1 MRNKA
6 ITIIFVLLATGAL
19 LESLAQAPA
28 PPAKPAARP
37 APPPVATPVQPA
49 PPAAQPA
56 APQGTA
62 AAQGRAGMGALLD
75 QFTSIDDR
83 EISVLVTSGDETTL
97 SSQMAGKI
105 KKINYGLGDNVAAKA
120 VVLEFDCE
128 EQAAQLEAAAA
139 EYRGARETHLTKLR
153 LQALGAAGELEVTVA
168 ASGADKAKSQVTLRE
183 SQLAYCKVAAPFT
196 GRLVKLKVKLAESV
210 SLGQPLLDM
219 VNPGS
224 LKAQLYVPAAWLG
237 WLKPGTPFT
246 VKTAQDGRTYRA
258 RVAKLNA
265 RVEGVS
271 QSLELEA
278 RFEGSTQGLLP
289 GMVGTAVFPDRPK
302 P

>member
-1 MRNKA
+1 MRNRGFAVIAAVLALGVA
-6 ITIIFVLLATGAL
+6 IDS
-19 LESLAQAPA
+19 EAQVPVPAAKSPARAAPA
-28 PPAKPAARP
+28 PVQVVPPPPLVPSQPP
-37 APPPVATPVQPA
+37 APGASPSTS
-49 PPAAQPA
+49 
-56 APQGTA
+56 
-62 AAQGRAGMGALLD
+62 RAGMGALLD
-75 QFTSIDDR
+75 QFTSLDDR
-83 EISVLVTSGDETTL
+83 DISVLVTSGDETTL

-105 KKINYGLGDNVAAKA
+105 RKINYGLGDNVAAKA
-120 VVLEFDCE
+120 VILEFDCE
-128 EQAAQLEAAAA
+128 EQVAQLESAAA

-168 ASGADKAKSQVTLRE
+168 ASAADKARSQINLRD
-183 SQLAYCKVAAPFT
+183 SQLAYCKVVAPFT

-210 SLGQPLLDM
+210 ALGQPLLEM

-237 WLKPGTPFT
+237 WIRPGTQFS

-258 RVAKLNA
+258 RVSKLNA

-278 RFEGSTQGLLP
+278 RFDGSTQGLLP

>member
-1 MRNKA
+1 MRISA
-6 ITIIFVLLATGAL
+6 ITLLLA
-19 LESLAQAPA
+19 LAAAHAPHSMAQTQPSGTAIKPAIPRPAASPPPITTVPPVPA
-28 PPAKPAARP
+28 P
-37 APPPVATPVQPA
+37 QPG
-49 PPAAQPA
+49 A
-56 APQGTA
+56 APQG
-62 AAQGRAGMGALLD
+62 RAGVGALLD
-75 QFTSIDDR
+75 QFTAIDDR
-83 EISVLVTSGDETTL
+83 DISVLVTSGDETTL

-128 EQAAQLEAAAA
+128 EQDAQLEAAAA

-168 ASGADKAKSQVTLRE
+168 ASAADKARSQINLRE
-183 SQLAYCKVAAPFT
+183 SQLAYCKIVAPFT
-196 GRLVKLKVKLAESV
+196 GRVVKLRAKLAESV
-210 SLGQPLLDM
+210 SLGQPLVDM

-224 LKAQLYVPAAWLG
+224 LKAQLYVPAAWLS

-246 VKTAQDGRTYRA
+246 VKTSQDGRTYRA
-258 RVAKLNA
+258 RVSKLNA

-289 GMVGTAVFPDRPK
+289 GMVGTAVFPDRLK

>member
-1 MRNKA
+1 MRDAVRNNIA
-6 ITIIFVLLATGAL
+6 AFASAL
-19 LESLAQAPA
+19 FAMAVVVESAAQAPA
-28 PPAKPAARP
+28 PAPKSIMKPAPANVTP
-37 APPPVATPVQPA
+37 APQAA
-49 PPAAQPA
+49 PSAPQAQPS
-56 APQGTA
+56 
-62 AAQGRAGMGALLD
+62 GRLGMGALLD
-75 QFTSIDDR
+75 QFTTLDDR
-83 EISVLVTSGDETTL
+83 DISVLVTSGDETTL

-120 VVLEFDCE
+120 VMLEFDCE
-128 EQAAQLEAAAA
+128 EQDAQLESAAA

-168 ASGADKAKSQVTLRE
+168 ASAADKAKSQVNLRE
-183 SQLAYCKVAAPFT
+183 SQLAYCKVPAPFT

-210 SLGQPLLDM
+210 SLGQPLIDM

-237 WLKPGTPFT
+237 WIKPGTGFS
-246 VKTAQDGRTYRA
+246 VKTSLDGRTYRA
-258 RVAKLNA
+258 RVSKLNA

-289 GMVGTAVFPDRPK
+289 GMVGTAVFPDRHK

>member
-1 MRNKA
+1 MRNSA
-6 ITIIFVLLATGAL
+6 ITVVVLALAATYGPYG
-19 LESLAQAPA
+19 LAQTQSPGTAV
-28 PPAKPAARP
+28 KPSIPRP
-37 APPPVATPVQPA
+37 VSTPVPPPIVTPVPVNPPQPGA
-49 PPAAQPA
+49 G
-56 APQGTA
+56 PQGRT
-62 AAQGRAGMGALLD
+62 GVGALLD
-75 QFTSIDDR
+75 QFTAIDDR
-83 EISVLVTSGDETTL
+83 DISVLVTSGDETTL

-105 KKINYGLGDNVAAKA
+105 KKINYGLGDNVAARA

-128 EQAAQLEAAAA
+128 EQDAQLEAAAA

-168 ASGADKAKSQVTLRE
+168 ASAADKARSQINLRE
-183 SQLAYCKVAAPFT
+183 SQLAYCKIVAPFT
-196 GRLVKLKVKLAESV
+196 GRVVKLRAKLAESV
-210 SLGQPLLDM
+210 ALGQPLVDV

-224 LKAQLYVPAAWLG
+224 LKAQLYVPAAWLT

-246 VKTAQDGRTYRA
+246 VKTSQDGRTYRA
-258 RVAKLNA
+258 RVSKLNA

-289 GMVGTAVFPDRPK
+289 GMVGTAVFPDRLK

>member
-1 MRNKA
+1 MEQDLRTREFAFGKVVIAALMAA
-6 ITIIFVLLATGAL
+6 IVLPADSG
-19 LESLAQAPA
+19 AQAPA
-28 PPAKPAARP
+28 AKPAARAP
-37 APPPVATPVQPA
+37 AAPAASGPAGGA
-49 PPAAQPA
+49 PPASQPS
-56 APQGTA
+56 
-62 AAQGRAGMGALLD
+62 GRIGMGALLD
-75 QFTSIDDR
+75 QFTSLEDR
-83 EISVLVTSGDETTL
+83 DISVLVTSGDETTL

-105 KKINYGLGDNVAAKA
+105 KKVHYGLGDNVAAKA
-120 VVLEFDCE
+120 VILEFDCE
-128 EQAAQLEAAAA
+128 EQEAQLQSAEA
-139 EYRGARETHLTKLR
+139 EYRGARETHLSKLR

-168 ASGADKAKSQVTLRE
+168 ASSADKMKSQVNLRE
-183 SQLAYCKVAAPFT
+183 SQLAYCKVVAPFT
-196 GRLVKLKVKLAESV
+196 GRLVKLKAKLAESV
-210 SLGQPLLDM
+210 SLGQPLLDL

-237 WLKPGTPFT
+237 WIKAGSQFS
-246 VKTAQDGRTYRA
+246 VKTSQDGRTYRA
-258 RVAKLNA
+258 RVSKLNA

>member
-1 MRNKA
+1 MRNSA
-6 ITIIFVLLATGAL
+6 ITVVVLALAATYGPYC
-19 LESLAQAPA
+19 LAQTQSPGTAV
-28 PPAKPAARP
+28 KPSIPRP
-37 APPPVATPVQPA
+37 VSTPVPPPIVTPVPVNPPQPGA
-49 PPAAQPA
+49 G
-56 APQGTA
+56 PQGRT
-62 AAQGRAGMGALLD
+62 GVGALLD
-75 QFTSIDDR
+75 QFTAIDDR
-83 EISVLVTSGDETTL
+83 DISVLVTSGDETTL

-105 KKINYGLGDNVAAKA
+105 KKINYGLGDNVAARA

-128 EQAAQLEAAAA
+128 EQDAQLEAAAA

-168 ASGADKAKSQVTLRE
+168 ASAADKARSQINLRE
-183 SQLAYCKVAAPFT
+183 SQLAYCKIVAPFT
-196 GRLVKLKVKLAESV
+196 GRVVKLRAKLAESV
-210 SLGQPLLDM
+210 ALGQPLVDV

-224 LKAQLYVPAAWLG
+224 LKAQLYVPAAWLT

-246 VKTAQDGRTYRA
+246 VKTSQDGRTYRA
-258 RVAKLNA
+258 RVSKLNA

-289 GMVGTAVFPDRPK
+289 GMVGTAVFPDRLK

>member
-1 MRNKA
+1 MRNSIVA
-6 ITIIFVLLATGAL
+6 FVGAL
-19 LESLAQAPA
+19 CAAVAALESAAQAPA
-28 PPAKPAARP
+28 PAPKAVMKPALAP
-37 APPPVATPVQPA
+37 APVPQPQPA
-49 PPAAQPA
+49 PPSAS
-56 APQGTA
+56 QGQTS
-62 AAQGRAGMGALLD
+62 GRMGMGALLD
-75 QFTSIDDR
+75 QFTTLDDR
-83 EISVLVTSGDETTL
+83 DISVLVTSGDETTL

-120 VVLEFDCE
+120 VMLEFDCE
-128 EQAAQLEAAAA
+128 EQDAQLESAAA

-168 ASGADKAKSQVTLRE
+168 ASAADKAKSQVNLRE
-183 SQLAYCKVAAPFT
+183 SQLAYCKVVAPFT

-210 SLGQPLLDM
+210 SLGQPLIDM

-237 WLKPGTPFT
+237 WIRPGTHFS
-246 VKTAQDGRTYRA
+246 VKTSQDGRTYRA
-258 RVAKLNA
+258 RVSKLNA

>member
-1 MRNKA
+1 MRNSVLA
-6 ITIIFVLLATGAL
+6 IVVAVLALNVPCDSGAQPPAAGGPAK
-19 LESLAQAPA
+19 SAAKSPAGSAPASGA
-28 PPAKPAARP
+28 PPAVPASSRI
-37 APPPVATPVQPA
+37 
-49 PPAAQPA
+49 
-56 APQGTA
+56 
-62 AAQGRAGMGALLD
+62 GMGALLD
-75 QFTSIDDR
+75 QFTTLEDR
-83 EISVLVTSGDETTL
+83 DISVLVTSGDETTL

-105 KKINYGLGDNVAAKA
+105 RKVNYGLGDNVAAHA
-120 VVLEFDCE
+120 VILEFDCE
-128 EQAAQLEAAAA
+128 EQVAQLQSAEA

-168 ASGADKAKSQVTLRE
+168 ASAADKARSQVALRE
-183 SQLAYCKVAAPFT
+183 SQIAYCKVVAPFT
-196 GRLVKLKVKLAESV
+196 GRLVKMKVKLAESV

-237 WLKPGTPFT
+237 WIRAGSQFT
-246 VKTAQDGRTYRA
+246 VKTSQDGRTYRA
-258 RVAKLNA
+258 RVTKLNA

>member
-1 MRNKA
+1 
-6 ITIIFVLLATGAL
+6 
-19 LESLAQAPA
+19 
-28 PPAKPAARP
+28 
-37 APPPVATPVQPA
+37 
-49 PPAAQPA
+49 
-56 APQGTA
+56 
-62 AAQGRAGMGALLD
+62 MGALLD
-75 QFTSIDDR
+75 QFTTLEDR
-83 EISVLVTSGDETTL
+83 DISVLVTSGDETTL

-105 KKINYGLGDNVAAKA
+105 KKVNYGLGDNVAAKA
-120 VVLEFDCE
+120 VIVEFDCE
-128 EQAAQLEAAAA
+128 EQDAQLQSAEAD
-139 EYRGARETHLTKLR
+139 YRGARETHLTKLR

-168 ASGADKAKSQVTLRE
+168 ASAADKAKSQINLRE
-183 SQLAYCKVAAPFT
+183 SQLAYCKVVAPFS

-237 WLKPGTPFT
+237 WIKPGTQFS

-258 RVAKLNA
+258 RISKLNA

>member
-1 MRNKA
+1 MRNSVFA
-6 ITIIFVLLATGAL
+6 CFLVVPALALSAAVGAQGPAPATG
-19 LESLAQAPA
+19 P
-28 PPAKPAARP
+28 KPAARTP
-37 APPPVATPVQPA
+37 AQSTPPGTAPSVQPSS
-49 PPAAQPA
+49 
-56 APQGTA
+56 
-62 AAQGRAGMGALLD
+62 RIGMGALLD
-75 QFTSIDDR
+75 QFTTLEDR
-83 EISVLVTSGDETTL
+83 DISVLVTSGDETTL

-105 KKINYGLGDNVAAKA
+105 RKVNYGLGDNVAAKA
-120 VVLEFDCE
+120 VILEFDCE
-128 EQAAQLEAAAA
+128 EQDAQLQSAEA

-168 ASGADKAKSQVTLRE
+168 ASAADKAKGQVAVRE
-183 SQLAYCKVAAPFT
+183 SQMAYCKVVAPFT

-210 SLGQPLLDM
+210 QLGQPLLDL

-237 WLKPGTPFT
+237 WIRPGSQFS
-246 VKTAQDGRTYRA
+246 VKTAQDGKTYRA
-258 RVAKLNA
+258 RVSKLNA

>member
-1 MRNKA
+1 MRNRGIA
-6 ITIIFVLLATGAL
+6 VVCALVAAGAL
-19 LESLAQAPA
+19 VESLAQ
-28 PPAKPAARP
+28 PAKPAVKP
-37 APPPVATPVQPA
+37 APAPVQPA
-49 PPAAQPA
+49 PAATMQSMP
-56 APQGTA
+56 GSA
-62 AAQGRAGMGALLD
+62 AATPGRAGMGALLD
-75 QFTSIDDR
+75 QFTAIDDR

-105 KKINYGLGDNVAAKA
+105 KKINFGLGDNVSAKD
-120 VVLEFDCE
+120 VILEFDCE
-128 EQAAQLEAAAA
+128 EQVAQLEAAAA
-139 EYRGARETHLTKLR
+139 EYRGARETHLSKLR

-168 ASGADKAKSQVTLRE
+168 ASAADKAKSQITLRE
-183 SQLAYCKVAAPFT
+183 SQLAYCKVAAPFS

-210 SLGQPLLDM
+210 QLGQPLIEL

-237 WLKPGTPFT
+237 WIKPGTGFA

-258 RVAKLNA
+258 RISKLNA

>member
-1 MRNKA
+1 MEYALRNSVSA
-6 ITIIFVLLATGAL
+6 IVLALWIIGLPAGAA
-19 LESLAQAPA
+19 AQGVQPGAAP
-28 PPAKPAARP
+28 KPAARAP
-37 APPPVATPVQPA
+37 APTALPGSS
-49 PPAAQPA
+49 PAAQSS
-56 APQGTA
+56 
-62 AAQGRAGMGALLD
+62 GRIGMGALLD
-75 QFTSIDDR
+75 QFTTLEDR
-83 EISVLVTSGDETTL
+83 DISVLVTSGDETTL

-105 KKINYGLGDNVAAKA
+105 KKVNYGLGDNVAAKA
-120 VVLEFDCE
+120 VLLEFDCE
-128 EQAAQLEAAAA
+128 EQDAQLQSAEA

-168 ASGADKAKSQVTLRE
+168 ASAADKAKSQVTLRE
-183 SQLAYCKVAAPFT
+183 SQMAYCKVVAPFT

-210 SLGQPLLDM
+210 SLGQPLMDL

-237 WLKPGTPFT
+237 WIRAGSQFS
-246 VKTAQDGRTYRA
+246 VKTAQDGKTYRA
-258 RVAKLNA
+258 RVSKLNA

>member
-1 MRNKA
+1 MEYALRNSVSA
-6 ITIIFVLLATGAL
+6 IVLAVWITGLPACAA
-19 LESLAQAPA
+19 AQGFLPGSAP
-28 PPAKPAARP
+28 KPAARAP
-37 APPPVATPVQPA
+37 APTALPGSS
-49 PPAAQPA
+49 PAAQSS
-56 APQGTA
+56 
-62 AAQGRAGMGALLD
+62 GRIGMGALLD
-75 QFTSIDDR
+75 QFTTLEDR
-83 EISVLVTSGDETTL
+83 DISVLVTSGDETTL

-105 KKINYGLGDNVAAKA
+105 KKVNYGLGDNVAAKA
-120 VVLEFDCE
+120 VLLEFDCE
-128 EQAAQLEAAAA
+128 EQDAQLQSAEA

-168 ASGADKAKSQVTLRE
+168 ASAADKAKSQVTLRE
-183 SQLAYCKVAAPFT
+183 SQMAYCKVVAPFT

-210 SLGQPLLDM
+210 SLGQPLMDL

-237 WLKPGTPFT
+237 WIRAGSQFS
-246 VKTAQDGRTYRA
+246 VKTAQDGKTYRA
-258 RVAKLNA
+258 RVSKLNA

-278 RFEGSTQGLLP
+278 RFDGSTQGLLP

>member
-1 MRNKA
+1 MEYALRNR
-6 ITIIFVLLATGAL
+6 VLVLAAAL
-19 LESLAQAPA
+19 LLSHAPFEAWAQAPS
-28 PPAKPAARP
+28 PGSPGKPAARP
-37 APPPVATPVQPA
+37 PA
-49 PPAAQPA
+49 PAAPSAAPSAQPA
-56 APQGTA
+56 
-62 AAQGRAGMGALLD
+62 GRIGMGALLD
-75 QFTSIDDR
+75 QFTTLEDR
-83 EISVLVTSGDETTL
+83 DISVLVTSGDETTL

-105 KKINYGLGDNVAAKA
+105 KKINYGLGDNVTAKA
-120 VVLEFDCE
+120 VLLEFDCE
-128 EQAAQLEAAAA
+128 EQDAQLQSAEA

-168 ASGADKAKSQVTLRE
+168 ASAADKAKSQVTLRE
-183 SQLAYCKVAAPFT
+183 SQIAYCKVVAPFT
-196 GRLVKLKVKLAESV
+196 GRLVKVKAKLAESV
-210 SLGQPLLDM
+210 ALGQPLMDL

-237 WLKPGTPFT
+237 WIRAGTQFS

-258 RVAKLNA
+258 RVSKLNA

>member
-1 MRNKA
+1 MEYALRNSVSA
-6 ITIIFVLLATGAL
+6 LVLAVWITGLPAGAA
-19 LESLAQAPA
+19 AQGFLPGSAP
-28 PPAKPAARP
+28 KPAARAP
-37 APPPVATPVQPA
+37 APTALPGSS
-49 PPAAQPA
+49 PAAQSS
-56 APQGTA
+56 
-62 AAQGRAGMGALLD
+62 GRIGMGALLD
-75 QFTSIDDR
+75 KFTTLEDR
-83 EISVLVTSGDETTL
+83 DISVLVTSGDETTL

-105 KKINYGLGDNVAAKA
+105 KKVNYGLGDNIAAKA
-120 VVLEFDCE
+120 VLLEFDCE
-128 EQAAQLEAAAA
+128 EQDAQLQSAEA

-168 ASGADKAKSQVTLRE
+168 ASAADKAKSQVTLRE
-183 SQLAYCKVAAPFT
+183 SQMAYCKVVAPFT

-210 SLGQPLLDM
+210 SLGQPLMEL

-237 WLKPGTPFT
+237 WIRAGSQFS
-246 VKTAQDGRTYRA
+246 VKTAQDGKTYRA
-258 RVAKLNA
+258 RVSKLNA

-278 RFEGSTQGLLP
+278 RFDGSTQGLLP

>member
-1 MRNKA
+1 MRNRGFA
-6 ITIIFVLLATGAL
+6 VIAAVLALGVATDS
-19 LESLAQAPA
+19 EAQAPVPA
-28 PPAKPAARP
+28 AKSPARAAPAPVQVVPPPPLVPSQPPAPGASP
-37 APPPVATPVQPA
+37 STS
-49 PPAAQPA
+49 
-56 APQGTA
+56 
-62 AAQGRAGMGALLD
+62 RAGIGALLD
-75 QFTSIDDR
+75 QFTSLDDR
-83 EISVLVTSGDETTL
+83 DISVLVTSGDETTL

-105 KKINYGLGDNVAAKA
+105 RKVNYGLGDNVAAKA
-120 VVLEFDCE
+120 VILEFDCE
-128 EQAAQLEAAAA
+128 EQVAQLDSAAA

-168 ASGADKAKSQVTLRE
+168 ASAADKARSQINLRD
-183 SQLAYCKVAAPFT
+183 SQLAYCKVVAPFT

-210 SLGQPLLDM
+210 ALGQPLLEM

-237 WLKPGTPFT
+237 WIRPGTQFS

-258 RVAKLNA
+258 RVSKLNA

>member
-1 MRNKA
+1 VRNS
-6 ITIIFVLLATGAL
+6 ILAVGTFFAL
-19 LESLAQAPA
+19 AAAFQSTAQTLAPA
-28 PPAKPAARP
+28 SKPITRQSAASTPLPPQPQP
-37 APPPVATPVQPA
+37 APPPVPQ
-49 PPAAQPA
+49 AQSS
-56 APQGTA
+56 
-62 AAQGRAGMGALLD
+62 GRMGMGALLD
-75 QFTSIDDR
+75 QFTTLDDR
-83 EISVLVTSGDETTL
+83 DISVLVTSGDETTL

-105 KKINYGLGDNVAAKA
+105 KKINYGLGDNVNAKA
-120 VVLEFDCE
+120 VMLEFDCE
-128 EQAAQLEAAAA
+128 EQDAQLESAAA

-168 ASGADKAKSQVTLRE
+168 ASAADKAKSQVNLRE
-183 SQLAYCKVAAPFT
+183 SQLAYCKVVAPFT

-210 SLGQPLLDM
+210 SLGQPLIDM

-224 LKAQLYVPAAWLG
+224 LKAQLYVPAAWLT
-237 WLKPGTPFT
+237 WIKPGTHFS
-246 VKTAQDGRTYRA
+246 VKTSQDGRMYRA
-258 RVAKLNA
+258 RVSKLNA

-278 RFEGSTQGLLP
+278 RFDGSTQGLLP

>member
-1 MRNKA
+1 MEYALRNSVSA
-6 ITIIFVLLATGAL
+6 IVLALWIIVLPAGAA
-19 LESLAQAPA
+19 AQGVQPGTAP
-28 PPAKPAARP
+28 KPAARAP
-37 APPPVATPVQPA
+37 APTALPGSS
-49 PPAAQPA
+49 PAAQSS
-56 APQGTA
+56 
-62 AAQGRAGMGALLD
+62 GRIGMGALLD
-75 QFTSIDDR
+75 QFTTLEDR
-83 EISVLVTSGDETTL
+83 DISVLVTSGDETTL

-105 KKINYGLGDNVAAKA
+105 KKVNYGLGDNVAAKA
-120 VVLEFDCE
+120 VLLEFDCE
-128 EQAAQLEAAAA
+128 EQDAQLQSAEA

-168 ASGADKAKSQVTLRE
+168 ASAADKAKSQVTLRE
-183 SQLAYCKVAAPFT
+183 SQMAYCKVVAPFT

-210 SLGQPLLDM
+210 SLGQPLMDL

-237 WLKPGTPFT
+237 WIRAGSQFS
-246 VKTAQDGRTYRA
+246 VKTAQDGKTYRA
-258 RVAKLNA
+258 RVSKLNA

>member
-1 MRNKA
+1 MSA
-6 ITIIFVLLATGAL
+6 LVLAVWITGLPAGAA
-19 LESLAQAPA
+19 AQGFLPGSAP
-28 PPAKPAARP
+28 KPAARAP
-37 APPPVATPVQPA
+37 APTALPA
-49 PPAAQPA
+49 SSPAAQSS
-56 APQGTA
+56 
-62 AAQGRAGMGALLD
+62 GRIGMGALLD
-75 QFTSIDDR
+75 KFTTLEDR
-83 EISVLVTSGDETTL
+83 DISVLVTSGDETTL

-105 KKINYGLGDNVAAKA
+105 KKVNYGLGDNIAAKA
-120 VVLEFDCE
+120 VLLEFDCE
-128 EQAAQLEAAAA
+128 EQDAQLQSAEA

-168 ASGADKAKSQVTLRE
+168 ASAADKAKSQVTLRE
-183 SQLAYCKVAAPFT
+183 SQMAYCKVVAPFT

-210 SLGQPLLDM
+210 SLGQPLMDL

-237 WLKPGTPFT
+237 WIRAGSQFS
-246 VKTAQDGRTYRA
+246 VKTAQDGKTYRA
-258 RVAKLNA
+258 RVSKLNA

-278 RFEGSTQGLLP
+278 RFDGSTQGLLP

>member
-1 MRNKA
+1 MEYALRTSVSA
-6 ITIIFVLLATGAL
+6 IVLAVSIIGLPAGAA
-19 LESLAQAPA
+19 AQGFLSGTAP
-28 PPAKPAARP
+28 KPAARVP
-37 APPPVATPVQPA
+37 APAALPGASPATQPS
-49 PPAAQPA
+49 
-56 APQGTA
+56 
-62 AAQGRAGMGALLD
+62 GRAGMGALLD
-75 QFTSIDDR
+75 QFTTLEDR
-83 EISVLVTSGDETTL
+83 DISVLVTSGDETTL

-105 KKINYGLGDNVAAKA
+105 KKVHFGLGDNVAAKA
-120 VVLEFDCE
+120 VLLEFDCE
-128 EQAAQLEAAAA
+128 EQDAQLQSAEA

-168 ASGADKAKSQVTLRE
+168 ASAADKAKSQVTLRE
-183 SQLAYCKVAAPFT
+183 SQMAYCKVVAPFT

-210 SLGQPLLDM
+210 SLGQPLMDL
-219 VNPGS
+219 VNPAS

-237 WLKPGTPFT
+237 WIRPGSAFS
-246 VKTAQDGRTYRA
+246 VKTAQDGKTYRA
-258 RVAKLNA
+258 RVSKLNA

-289 GMVGTAVFPDRPK
+289 GMVGTAVFSDRPK

>member
-1 MRNKA
+1 LRNSVFA
-6 ITIIFVLLATGAL
+6 CFLAVSALALSVSAGAQNP
-19 LESLAQAPA
+19 AAGAAP
-28 PPAKPAARP
+28 KPAARVS
-37 APPPVATPVQPA
+37 APPPAPSGAAQAVQPSS
-49 PPAAQPA
+49 
-56 APQGTA
+56 
-62 AAQGRAGMGALLD
+62 RIGMGALLD
-75 QFTSIDDR
+75 QFTTLEDR
-83 EISVLVTSGDETTL
+83 DISVLVTSGDETTL

-105 KKINYGLGDNVAAKA
+105 KKVNYGLGDNVAAKA
-120 VVLEFDCE
+120 VILEFDCE
-128 EQAAQLEAAAA
+128 EQDAQLQSAEA

-168 ASGADKAKSQVTLRE
+168 ASVADKARGQVAVRE
-183 SQLAYCKVAAPFT
+183 SQMTYCKVVAPFT
-196 GRLVKLKVKLAESV
+196 GRLVKLKAKLAESV

-237 WLKPGTPFT
+237 WIRPGSQFS

-258 RVAKLNA
+258 RVSKLNA

>member
-1 MRNKA
+1 MRNKFLASAVALFA
-6 ITIIFVLLATGAL
+6 IGAA
-19 LESLAQAPA
+19 LESAAQNPPPAPRSVTKPAPA
-28 PPAKPAARP
+28 PVPAVTPAS
-37 APPPVATPVQPA
+37 
-49 PPAAQPA
+49 PPASSTAQPSA
-56 APQGTA
+56 RT
-62 AAQGRAGMGALLD
+62 GMGALLD
-75 QFTSIDDR
+75 QFTTLEDR
-83 EISVLVTSGDETTL
+83 DISVLVTSGDETTL

-105 KKINYGLGDNVAAKA
+105 KKINYGLGDNVSARA
-120 VVLEFDCE
+120 VMLEFDCE
-128 EQAAQLEAAAA
+128 EQDAQLESAAA

-168 ASGADKAKSQVTLRE
+168 ASAADKARSQVNLRE
-183 SQLAYCKVAAPFT
+183 SQLAYCKVTAPFT

-237 WLKPGTPFT
+237 WIRPGTHFS
-246 VKTAQDGRTYRA
+246 VKTSQDGRTYRA
-258 RVAKLNA
+258 RVSKLNA

>member
-1 MRNKA
+1 MEYALRNSVIA
-6 ITIIFVLLATGAL
+6 LFVAVSALGLPCGAV
-19 LESLAQAPA
+19 AQAPA
-28 PPAKPAARP
+28 PGASQKPAAKLP
-37 APPPVATPVQPA
+37 APSA
-49 PPAAQPA
+49 PSAVSPAAQPA
-56 APQGTA
+56 S
-62 AAQGRAGMGALLD
+62 RIGMGALLD
-75 QFTSIDDR
+75 QFTTLEDR
-83 EISVLVTSGDETTL
+83 DISVLVTSGDETTL

-105 KKINYGLGDNVAAKA
+105 KKVNFGLGDNVAAKA
-120 VVLEFDCE
+120 VILEFDCE
-128 EQAAQLEAAAA
+128 EQDAQLQSAEA

-183 SQLAYCKVAAPFT
+183 SQMAYCKVVAPFT

-210 SLGQPLLDM
+210 SLGQQLLDM

-237 WLKPGTPFT
+237 WIRAGSQFS
-246 VKTAQDGRTYRA
+246 VKTAQDGKTYRA
-258 RVAKLNA
+258 RVSKLNA

>member
-1 MRNKA
+1 VFA
-6 ITIIFVLLATGAL
+6 CFLAVSVLALSAGAG
-19 LESLAQAPA
+19 AQGPAPGASPKPAAKVPASPAPAGIAPA
-28 PPAKPAARP
+28 P
-37 APPPVATPVQPA
+37 QPA
-49 PPAAQPA
+49 S
-56 APQGTA
+56 
-62 AAQGRAGMGALLD
+62 RIGMGALLD
-75 QFTSIDDR
+75 QFTTLEDR
-83 EISVLVTSGDETTL
+83 DISVLVTSGDETTL

-105 KKINYGLGDNVAAKA
+105 RKVSYGLGDNVAAKA
-120 VVLEFDCE
+120 VILEFDCE
-128 EQAAQLEAAAA
+128 EQDAQLQSAEA

-168 ASGADKAKSQVTLRE
+168 ASAADKAKGQVAVRE
-183 SQLAYCKVAAPFT
+183 SQMAYCKVVAPFT

-210 SLGQPLLDM
+210 QLGQPLLDL

-237 WLKPGTPFT
+237 WIRPGSQFS
-246 VKTAQDGRTYRA
+246 VKTAQDGKTYRA
-258 RVAKLNA
+258 RVSKLNA

>member
-1 MRNKA
+1 MEYALRNSVSA
-6 ITIIFVLLATGAL
+6 IVLALWIIGLPAGAA
-19 LESLAQAPA
+19 AQGVQPGAAP
-28 PPAKPAARP
+28 KPAARAP
-37 APPPVATPVQPA
+37 APTALPGSS
-49 PPAAQPA
+49 PAAQSS
-56 APQGTA
+56 
-62 AAQGRAGMGALLD
+62 GRIGMGALLD
-75 QFTSIDDR
+75 QFTTLEDR
-83 EISVLVTSGDETTL
+83 DISVLVTSGDETTL

-105 KKINYGLGDNVAAKA
+105 KKVNYGLGDNVAAKA
-120 VVLEFDCE
+120 VLLEFDCE
-128 EQAAQLEAAAA
+128 EQDAQLQSAEA

-168 ASGADKAKSQVTLRE
+168 ASAADKAKSQVTLRE
-183 SQLAYCKVAAPFT
+183 SQMAYCKVVAPFT

-210 SLGQPLLDM
+210 SLGQPLLDL

-237 WLKPGTPFT
+237 WIRAGSQFS
-246 VKTAQDGRTYRA
+246 VKTAQDGKTYRA
-258 RVAKLNA
+258 RVSKLNA

-278 RFEGSTQGLLP
+278 RFDGSTQGLLP

>member
-1 MRNKA
+1 MRNRGFA
-6 ITIIFVLLATGAL
+6 VIAAVLALGVATDS
-19 LESLAQAPA
+19 EAQAPVPA
-28 PPAKPAARP
+28 AKSPARAAPAPVQVVPPPPLVPSQPPAPRASP
-37 APPPVATPVQPA
+37 STS
-49 PPAAQPA
+49 
-56 APQGTA
+56 
-62 AAQGRAGMGALLD
+62 RAGMGALLD
-75 QFTSIDDR
+75 QFTSLDDR
-83 EISVLVTSGDETTL
+83 DISVLITSGDETTL

-105 KKINYGLGDNVAAKA
+105 RKVNYGLGDNVAAKA
-120 VVLEFDCE
+120 VILEFDCE
-128 EQAAQLEAAAA
+128 EQVAQLDSAAA

-168 ASGADKAKSQVTLRE
+168 ASAADKARSQINLRD
-183 SQLAYCKVAAPFT
+183 SQLAYCKVVAPFT

-210 SLGQPLLDM
+210 ALGQPLLEM

-237 WLKPGTPFT
+237 WIRPGTQFS

-258 RVAKLNA
+258 RVSKLNA

-278 RFEGSTQGLLP
+278 RFDGSTQGLLP